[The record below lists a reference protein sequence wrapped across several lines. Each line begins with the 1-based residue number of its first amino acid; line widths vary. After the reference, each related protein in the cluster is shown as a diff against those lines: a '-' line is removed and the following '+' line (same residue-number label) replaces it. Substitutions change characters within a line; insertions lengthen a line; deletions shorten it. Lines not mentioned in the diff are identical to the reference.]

1 MIIQAEK
8 FCTSVNAPP
17 GKDQTVEVLQG
28 LDIDDQFFHVTCH
41 IDPGLKQKIEKGE
54 FVDLEKL
61 LPKSR
66 KKMQSEGKLDLVFKD
81 GHSFFVPTQ
90 NEGKINGIRK

>member
-66 KKMQSEGKLDLVFKD
+66 KKMQNEGKLDLVFKD